1 MVPADATPSTTP
13 GLDAARRSL
22 RLNVHGLAVELSCA
36 LPGMRQV
43 IDDLLGTL
51 AAPEWP
57 DGFALIEG
65 VVDRF
70 DPDIVARHLSAQA
83 ERVASFGD
91 DAELW
96 RDQERC
102 WLIDEAWGVCEVN
115 LLKRTWRTWLLPVAE
130 ADPVRAIDHAVF
142 WPMGQILSTRG
153 LSIVP
158 ASSVVYRGRGVLIL
172 SPFNLEPELSM
183 LALAGHGLI
192 SQRWTALREE
202 DGRTVLLNLPGRV
215 ERSPVPQLRSR
226 LRIELT
232 SSTGPEW
239 MDLATQAATV
249 CPYAWCDAALI
260 IDPGRRATA
269 SSKLL
274 TGASAV
280 AALRRAWPV
289 TELTSAQGHAQL
301 ARRLV
306 QSAVVCQVEL
316 SRDPR
321 ALLRLLESI
330 PLTDTDRRRS
340 VEATVGAPGES
351 RARVA

>member
-1 MVPADATPSTTP
+1 M
-13 GLDAARRSL
+13 DAARKSV
-22 RLNVHGLAVELSCA
+22 RLNVHGLAVELRCT
-36 LPGMRQV
+36 LPGLRQV
-43 IDDLLGTL
+43 IDDLLGSL

-57 DGFALIEG
+57 DGFTPVEGSIENY
-65 VVDRF
+65 DA
-70 DPDIVARHLSAQA
+70 DIVARSLSTSA

-115 LLKRTWRTWLLPVAE
+115 LLRRTWRTWLLPIAE
-130 ADPVRAIDHAVF
+130 ADPFRAVDHAVF

-158 ASSVVYRGRGVLIL
+158 AASIVHRGRGVLLL

-192 SQRWTALREE
+192 AQRWTALREE
-202 DGRTVLLNLPGRV
+202 DGKPVLLSLPGRI

-226 LRIELT
+226 LRIDPGT
-232 SSTGPEW
+232 TTGPEW
-239 MDLATQAATV
+239 IDLSLQATTT
-249 CPYAWCDAALI
+249 CPYAWCEAALI
-260 IDPGRRATA
+260 VEPGRRATA
-269 SSKLL
+269 SSKPL

-289 TELTSAQGHAQL
+289 TELTSAQAHATL
-301 ARRLV
+301 ARRLAA
-306 QSAVVCQVEL
+306 SATVCQIEL

-321 ALLRLLESI
+321 ALLRLLESL
-330 PLTDTDRRRS
+330 PAVDRRA
-340 VEATVGAPGES
+340 VEASVNAEAT
-351 RARVA
+351 RTRVA